1 MRFLSTERPGSN
13 WRKILP
19 GGTVRYKNKTYCHRI
34 LKSRVGS
41 YVAVRTESYWGEQA
55 EASLTGFPC
64 KAAIQLVELVIPQS
78 QR

>member
-1 MRFLSTERPGSN
+1 MRTLSTERPGSN

-19 GGTVRYKNKTYCHRI
+19 GGTVRYKNRTYCHRS

-41 YVAVRTESYWGEQA
+41 YVAVRTESYWGEKA
-55 EASLTGFPC
+55 EASITGFPC
-64 KAAIQLVELVIPQS
+64 KAPLALVELIIPKA